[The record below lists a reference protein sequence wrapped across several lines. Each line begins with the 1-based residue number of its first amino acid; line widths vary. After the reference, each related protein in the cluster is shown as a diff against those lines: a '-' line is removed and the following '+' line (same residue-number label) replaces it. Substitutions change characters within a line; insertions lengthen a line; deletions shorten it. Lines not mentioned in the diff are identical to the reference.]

1 MITQENL
8 PQLLETLEFSSSSK
22 NSDIS
27 PKIYTKTYNNGA
39 QIIVDF
45 EKGKISYPEAIQKG
59 DETTCNFSHN
69 ENFVVLECVNRLLE
83 KGYPPE
89 NLELEPRWRLGRE
102 SKTSGKADIVVKDN
116 TGKIYIIIECKTAGA
131 KFNEEWENMR
141 QDGGQLLSY
150 FCQDKNAQ
158 FLCLYTSDY
167 SSDVDKKLTYRN

>member
-27 PKIYTKTYNNGA
+27 PKIYTKTYNNGV
-39 QIIVDF
+39 QIIVNF
-45 EKGKISYPEAIQKG
+45 QEKKIRYPEAIQKG

-89 NLELEPRWRLGRE
+89 NLELEPRWRIGRE
-102 SKTSGKADIVVKDN
+102 SKTSGKADIAVRDN
-116 TGKIYIIIECKTAGA
+116 TGKI
-131 KFNEEWENMR
+131 
-141 QDGGQLLSY
+141 
-150 FCQDKNAQ
+150 
-158 FLCLYTSDY
+158 
-167 SSDVDKKLTYRN
+167 